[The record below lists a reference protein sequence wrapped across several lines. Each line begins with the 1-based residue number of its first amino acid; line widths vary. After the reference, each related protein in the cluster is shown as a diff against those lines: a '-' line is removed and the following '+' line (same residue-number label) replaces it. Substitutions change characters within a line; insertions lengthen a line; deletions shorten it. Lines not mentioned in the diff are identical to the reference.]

1 MSDLSLS
8 PPAAGALVST
18 LLVVDDHELI
28 RLGLRALLAQRHDIR
43 MLEARTLQE
52 ALDLLSRH
60 TIERVLLDL
69 QLPDAHGLTGL
80 NTLRRRF
87 PRTRVVILSGSGDPL
102 LARRALAEG
111 AEAFM
116 PKSGD
121 LRRVLDHLTGEPSG
135 NAPVPA
141 PASPRNGD
149 PRAQLSPRQAQ
160 VLDWVL
166 AGQSNR
172 DIAERLALSEGTV
185 KNHVS
190 TLLLIFGA
198 RSRAEL
204 ICALR

>member
-1 MSDLSLS
+1 MPDLSIA

-121 LRRVLDHLTGEPSG
+121 LRRVLDHLTGEPCG

-141 PASPRNGD
+141 PASHRSGD
-149 PRAQLSPRQAQ
+149 PRAELSPRQAQ